1 MGIDLI
7 WNDTNIEFYTNVI
20 TISNMIGILIRS
32 FYSCDGPSDKN
43 ADSYFFKYQL

>member
-1 MGIDLI
+1 
-7 WNDTNIEFYTNVI
+7 
-20 TISNMIGILIRS
+20 MIGILIRS